1 MGAAFFYHL
10 SEASAAQTLAML
22 LPKALAAGW
31 RVEVR
36 GTEPARMAALDAAL
50 WLGPDEGFLP
60 HGLAGGPHDA
70 DQPVLLCA
78 GQAAAN
84 DPNCLMAMDGA
95 EVDPAEA
102 AQAARVCILFDGQ
115 DEAAVAAA
123 RGQWK
128 RLTEAGLPAQYWAQ
142 EGGRWMMKADKG
154 GASG

>member
-10 SEASAAQTLAML
+10 TEASAAQTLAML

-36 GTEPARMAALDAAL
+36 GTDPARIEALDIAL
-50 WLGPDEGFLP
+50 WQGPDEGFLP

-70 DQPVLLCA
+70 AQPVLLCA
-78 GQAAAN
+78 GQPAAN
-84 DPNCLMAMDGA
+84 DPTCLMAVDGA

-102 AQAARVCILFDGQ
+102 ARAERVCILFDGQ
-115 DEAAVAAA
+115 DEGAVAAA

-128 RLTEAGLPAQYWAQ
+128 QLTDAGLPAQYWAQ
-142 EGGRWMMKADKG
+142 EGGRWAMKAQKG
-154 GASG
+154 DANG